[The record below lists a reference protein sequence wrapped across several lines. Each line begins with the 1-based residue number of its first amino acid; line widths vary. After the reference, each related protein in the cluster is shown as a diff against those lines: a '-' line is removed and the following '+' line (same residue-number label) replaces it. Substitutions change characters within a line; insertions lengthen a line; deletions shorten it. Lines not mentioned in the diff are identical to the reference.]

1 MWYNTSMDG
10 GLVQII
16 ISAIT
21 VCVPALVTIITTKS
35 VKRQANRNSAR
46 SSILTMILDDKIRMM
61 CKEVPEN
68 YHAIHDE
75 YDIYTNNYGNSWV
88 HQKVEEY
95 DKMIAKYEK
104 KIANRKK

>member
-1 MWYNTSMDG
+1 MDPNIA
-10 GLVQII
+10 QIVVA
-16 ISAIT
+16 AIT
-21 VCVPALVTIITTKS
+21 VSVPTLATLVTTKS

-46 SSILTMILDDKIRMM
+46 SSILTMILDDKIRMI

-95 DKMIAKYEK
+95 DKMIANYEK
-104 KIANRKK
+104 KLLKNDIIKKEG